1 MKNLLL
7 IIVGFLLLVALF
19 GDGGLEVSPTVAPDF
34 SPQFDFSPNV
44 SYAPQTTTVE
54 QQTNIDTNVE
64 HQTVIVQPVVQGGYG
79 WSGETG
85 LSATTVDPPYRE
97 CDPLPGETIYEGP
110 DGRGGCKVIDEQ
122 GNRFF
127 INPAG
132 SRWPLANDG
141 GAVQA
146 WVEQNRANGGA
157 NGAAL
162 QPASSPSLEQMQAA
176 YLRNGGSL
184 PLTWSWFGEERKR
197 RFLADRPETWR

>member
-7 IIVGFLLLVALF
+7 IIVGFLILVALF
-19 GDGGLEVSPTVAPDF
+19 GDGGLEVSPTV
-34 SPQFDFSPNV
+34 SPEISPSFDFSPNV
-44 SYAPQTTTVE
+44 GYAPDRSV
-54 QQTNIDTNVE
+54 TNIETNIE
-64 HQTVIVQPVVQGGYG
+64 HQTVVVQPATQSYQWNGQ
-79 WSGETG
+79 TG

-110 DGRGGCKVIDEQ
+110 DGRGGCKVIDAQ

-141 GAVQA
+141 GAIQQ
-146 WVEQNRANGGA
+146 WVEANRQGQ
-157 NGAAL
+157 AL
-162 QPASSPSLEQMQAA
+162 QPATEPTIEQMQAA
-176 YLRNGGSL
+176 YLRNGGRL

-197 RFLADRPETWR
+197 RFLAGQAETWK